1 MDKTEKKE
9 KDTTKTAIP
18 TVAPVPEV
26 TVKTSHGYFHGHECH
41 LSADKLSEY
50 DLKCKGVRKWLFN
63 IITVHAGDIRAINMH
78 RSYAALCEEKHRHYQ
93 HYPYTIHPY
102 SKLRVYAEFLFVILM
117 ITSSLVVAFHVAENN
132 RNDSDY
138 HEYLLI
144 FCDVMIMVNIIL
156 NFFTGY
162 IEGCSRKVTVLC
174 KKKIAWQYFKTWL
187 LLDVVACFGIFVSY
201 FTEQHIYL
209 VLEATKLIRLP
220 IIMVYLQN
228 FLTVLRASVYHK
240 TGVEILFSL
249 VMFLTWNIYFQ
260 FSMDYIMEG
269 TNTPTNPRNCSWLT
283 VGNLWN
289 QTTEIRILYA
299 FDRAVGMLTTNT
311 NMNLL
316 ERNGCFENFIVTCWI
331 FSKIF
336 IYHYALKYILALFGK
351 ESARAHYYM
360 MNKQL
365 QTYMV
370 QRNFPPR
377 LKRKILKFY
386 AIRFQSKY
394 FEESRMLG
402 CVSGQLREDILMH
415 TGRQLVRELEFL
427 KQLPSSL
434 LVQIAFKLRI
444 VIYIAGD
451 IIFKI
456 NTVGDCLYFI
466 DRGTVAIYSESGK
479 EICHLEDGD
488 FFGEIALVMKHH
500 FRTASAIAV
509 TNCELFRLDR
519 EHFETTIAYY
529 PTVYNSIKE
538 VATSRFD
545 RTSVLDE
552 HHKAE
557 LRTAE
562 EDNMVA

>member
-1 MDKTEKKE
+1 MGDDETIKIEKIKE
-9 KDTTKTAIP
+9 NIP
-18 TVAPVPEV
+18 NVAPDANVP
-26 TVKTSHGYFHGHECH
+26 TSHGYFYGHACH
-41 LSADKLSEY
+41 LSADKLSAYE
-50 DLKCKGVRKWLFN
+50 LNCKGTRKWLFN
-63 IITVHAGDIRAINMH
+63 IITVHAGDVRAINMH
-78 RSYAALCEEKHRHYQ
+78 RSYAALCAEKYRHYQ
-93 HYPYTIHPY
+93 HFRYTIHPY
-102 SKLRVYAEFLFVILM
+102 SKLRFYLEFLFVFLM
-117 ITSSLVVAFHVAENN
+117 ILSSILVALHYAEK
-132 RNDSDY
+132 RGDYSDY
-138 HEYLLI
+138 HEVLLL
-144 FCDVMIMVNIIL
+144 FSDSMIIVNIIV

-162 IEGCSRKVTVLC
+162 IEGYSRKMSVLS
-174 KKKIAWQYFKTWL
+174 KKKIARKYITTWL
-187 LLDVVACFGIFVSY
+187 ILDVVACFGIPANYYSSQKTF
-201 FTEQHIYL
+201 YL
-209 VLEATKLIRLP
+209 VLEAMRLVRLP
-220 IIMVYLQN
+220 IIMIYLQN
-228 FLTVLRASVYHK
+228 VLTVMNASNYQK

-249 VMFLTWNIYFQ
+249 IMFLTWNIYFQ
-260 FSMDYIMEG
+260 FSVDYIIEG
-269 TNTPTNPRNCSWLT
+269 THLPQNPRNCSWLT

-289 QTTEIRILYA
+289 QTTKVRILYA

-316 ERNGCFENFIVTCWI
+316 EQKGCFENFIVTCWI
-331 FSKIF
+331 FSKIV
-336 IYHYALKYILALFGK
+336 IYHYTLKYILALFGK

-360 MNKQL
+360 MKKQL
-365 QTYMV
+365 QTYMAH
-370 QRNFPPR
+370 RNFPPR
-377 LKRKILKFY
+377 LKSKILKFY

-434 LVQIAFKLRI
+434 LVQIAFKLRV

-456 NTVGDCLYFI
+456 NTVGDCIYFI
-466 DRGTVAIYSESGK
+466 DRGTVAIYSDSGK

-538 VATSRFD
+538 VATSRFE
-545 RTSVLDE
+545 RTCVLDE

-557 LRTAE
+557 PRTAKQ
-562 EDNMVA
+562 D